1 MVRRAEA
8 VKNCKKSESKWKKE
22 VKAQKKQNKM
32 LFSIAKKSGSC
43 REPKNIKNINNIK
56 NI

>member
-32 LFSIAKKSGSC
+32 LFSIAKKSSSC